1 MTGCCQHLT
10 SIRVMRSV
18 SSTYTTPV
26 PKREDKPRSFASR
39 AKLRAW
45 LQRYHASAEELNLR
59 LFKVH
64 AQARGV
70 TYREAL
76 DEALCFGWIDGVRRA
91 YDADSFTQRFSP
103 RRRGSKWS
111 LVNRRRMREL
121 QAAGLVAPP
130 GLAAWRA
137 APKKPTGYSFESK
150 PVPLSRRYLAQLTA
164 NSKAHSYYRQQA
176 PWYRRVTTHW
186 VMSAK
191 QEETRQRRLERLIEC
206 CAQERAISP
215 VLERKTSRK
224 KTA

>member
-1 MTGCCQHLT
+1 
-10 SIRVMRSV
+10 MRSA

-26 PKREDKPRSFASR
+26 PKREEKPRSFASR

-45 LQRYHASAEELNLR
+45 LQRYHASADELNLR

-64 AQARGV
+64 AHERGV

-76 DEALCFGWIDGVRRA
+76 DEALCFGWIDGVRRT

-137 APKKPTGYSFESK
+137 APKQAAGYSFESE
-150 PVPLSRRYLAQLTA
+150 PVALSRRYLSQLVA
-164 NSKAHSYYRQQA
+164 NGKAHSYYRQQA

-191 QEETRQRRLERLIEC
+191 QEETRQRRLERLIDC

>member
-1 MTGCCQHLT
+1 VQ
-10 SIRVMRSV
+10 
-18 SSTYTTPV
+18 
-26 PKREDKPRSFASR
+26 KREDKPKAFTSR
-39 AKLRAW
+39 AKFRAW
-45 LQRYHASAEELNLR
+45 LERNHARAAELNLR

-64 AQARGV
+64 ARERGV

-103 RRRGSKWS
+103 RRSGSKWS

-121 QAAGLVAPP
+121 QAAGLVAAP

-137 APKKPTGYSFESK
+137 ASKKSTGYSFESK
-150 PVPLSRRYLAQLTA
+150 PAALSRQYLLRLTA
-164 NSKAHSYYRQQA
+164 NSKAHSYYQQQA

-191 QEETRQRRLERLIEC
+191 QEETRQRRLEQLIAC
-206 CAQERAISP
+206 CEQERAISP

-224 KTA
+224 KTP

>member
-1 MTGCCQHLT
+1 VLQ
-10 SIRVMRSV
+10 RD
-18 SSTYTTPV
+18 
-26 PKREDKPRSFASR
+26 DKPRSFASR
-39 AKLRAW
+39 GKLRAW
-45 LQRYHASAEELNLR
+45 LQRNHSSAEELNLR

-64 AQARGV
+64 AHERGV

-137 APKKPTGYSFESK
+137 ASKQATGYSFESK
-150 PVPLSRRYLAQLTA
+150 PVALSKRYLAQLAA
-164 NSKAHSYYRQQA
+164 NWKAHLYYQQQA

-191 QEETRQRRLERLIEC
+191 QEETRQRRVERLIAC
-206 CAQERAISP
+206 CEQERAISP

-224 KTA
+224 KST

>member
-1 MTGCCQHLT
+1 
-10 SIRVMRSV
+10 MRSA

-150 PVPLSRRYLAQLTA
+150 PVPLSRCYLAQLTA

-215 VLERKTSRK
+215 VLERKTSRT